1 MDPRNKELLYMAQ
14 ETKSQRNP
22 SENQNHSDVYSAHNG
37 VFRFYFLN
45 LFIILICTIRVSF
58 SSTRR
63 LQPRYQG
70 AKAKTYDIMCENR
83 AHAEMEKKRAKA
95 KKLEALKLEAEREAA
110 ALFGEEVPGY

>member
-1 MDPRNKELLYMAQ
+1 MFTALI
-14 ETKSQRNP
+14 T
-22 SENQNHSDVYSAHNG
+22 VYSG
-37 VFRFYFLN
+37 FIFFL
-45 LFIILICTIRVSF
+45 FFTLIFTMIF

-83 AHAEMEKKRAKA
+83 AQAEMEKKRAKA

-110 ALFGEEVPGY
+110 ALFGEEVPG